1 MKNSFFLIF
10 ALVLSV
16 AGTSIA
22 SVGSDSSS
30 VFDAASV
37 PTPSPT
43 PAASPARF
51 DSYRGIS
58 IGSPAALVAEKL
70 GAPAQRSK
78 GGDYYVLS
86 NSESAQ
92 FGYEASGFVK
102 SISVT
107 YTGDLKAAPSPKDS
121 LGMDVKKES
130 DGSLNK
136 MAQFPKD
143 GYSVTY
149 IRMGG
154 SDALVIV
161 TIQKM
166 ARE

>member
-1 MKNSFFLIF
+1 MKKSLYLIF
-10 ALVLSV
+10 
-16 AGTSIA
+16 TFIFSIA
-22 SVGSDSSS
+22 ATAIGSVGSDSLSNARS
-30 VFDAASV
+30 LSL
-37 PTPSPT
+37 PTPSPS
-43 PAASPARF
+43 PAVTQARF

-58 IGSPAALVAEKL
+58 IGSTAALVAEKL
-70 GAPAQRSK
+70 GSPTQRSK

-86 NSESAQ
+86 NSESVQ
-92 FGYEASGFVK
+92 FGYETNGTVK

-107 YTGDLKAAPSPKDS
+107 YTGDLKSAPSPKDS

-154 SDALVIV
+154 KDALVIV